1 MDIILNTTFDN
12 PQLPV
17 VLRPGFIDSFDRG
30 AGTLIQTDDRKA
42 WEQLGT
48 AWGTTGDGA
57 AMGSAEVF
65 ANALS
70 ADGTL
75 TAKLRTADTG
85 GDMRGGIAFRVVDRS
100 NYIRVCPSTAG
111 KLTLYVIENGS
122 SVGTASTDSVLAD
135 GDVLEVSGNGA
146 SIVVQ
151 VNGST
156 VLSYETERHRNA
168 TKHGLYSWSTNNTE
182 FEYVSFKL

>member
-1 MDIILNTTFDN
+1 MDIILNTKFNN

-17 VLRPGFIDSFDRG
+17 VLRPGFVDSFDRG
-30 AGTLIQTDDRKA
+30 AGTLGQTDDRKT
-42 WEQLGT
+42 WEQRGT
-48 AWGTTGDGA
+48 AWVTTGDGA

-75 TAKLRTADTG
+75 TAKLRKVDAN
-85 GDMRGGIAFRVVDRS
+85 GDKRGGVAFRVVDRD
-100 NYIRVCPSTAG
+100 NYIRVCPSTSG
-111 KLTLYVIENGS
+111 NLTLYVYEDN
-122 SVGTASTDSVLAD
+122 SVVESASTESTLAD
-135 GDVLEVSGNGA
+135 GDVLAVSGNGA

-156 VLSYETERHRNA
+156 VLVYETERHRTA
-168 TKHGLYSWSTNNTE
+168 TKHGLFSWSANNTE
-182 FEYVSFKL
+182 FEHVSFKL

>member
-30 AGTLIQTDDRKA
+30 ADTLIQTDDRKA

-57 AMGSAEVF
+57 AMGSGEVF

-75 TAKLRTADTG
+75 TAKLRTADTR
-85 GDMRGGIAFRVVDRS
+85 GDKRGGVAFRVVDRR
-100 NYIRVCPSTAG
+100 NYIRVCPNTSGT
-111 KLTLYVIENGS
+111 LTLYVIENGS
-122 SVGTASTDSVLAD
+122 SVGSTSTGSVLAD
-135 GDVLEVSGNGA
+135 GDVLEVSGYGA

-156 VLSYETERHRNA
+156 VLSYETESYRTA
-168 TKHGLYSWSTNNTE
+168 TKHGLFSHISNNSE
-182 FEYVSFKL
+182 FEHVSFKL

>member
-1 MDIILNTTFDN
+1 MDIILNTKFDN
-12 PQLPV
+12 PQLPI
-17 VLRPGFIDSFDRG
+17 VLRPGFIDSFERG

-57 AMGSAEVF
+57 AMGSGEVF
-65 ANALS
+65 ANAMS

-75 TAKLRTADTG
+75 TVGLRTADTG
-85 GDMRGGIAFRVVDRS
+85 GDKRGGVAFRVVDRS
-100 NYIRVCPSTAG
+100 NYIRVCPNTSG

-122 SVGTASTDSVLAD
+122 SVESTSTESALAD
-135 GDVLEVSGNGA
+135 GDVLAVSGNGA

-151 VNGST
+151 INDST
-156 VLSYETERHRNA
+156 VLSHETERHRTA
-168 TKHGLYSWSTNNTE
+168 TKHGLYSNSSNNTE
-182 FEYVSFKL
+182 FEHVSFKL